1 MRASWGTDVC
11 STAQFYFS
19 LHHQW
24 AVGACTLRSRART
37 DCQAWTFIYLSIRC
51 FSPPQTHL
59 PHLPWRAV
67 ALIGAHQAAGV
78 TYDTRKEQ
86 IKQRKATYWALYSG
100 EPFPFPVANSVA
112 EAERHKGGW
121 ASLVESFFLFWVLCP
136 LWWTF
141 PSQER
146 RRLNVDH
153 RGGSV
158 SPSGPAT

>member
-1 MRASWGTDVC
+1 M
-11 STAQFYFS
+11 
-19 LHHQW
+19 
-24 AVGACTLRSRART
+24 GACTLRSRART

-86 IKQRKATYWALYSG
+86 IKQRKATYWASYSG

-112 EAERHKGGW
+112 EAERHKGGVGRVW
-121 ASLVESFFLFWVLCP
+121 LNHFSFFGCSVRCGGP
-136 LWWTF
+136 WTF